1 MAGAGVAPAGAL
13 LEVVLPPEG
22 QLAMAWEANPV
33 IRQQMR
39 DDGRL
44 LQWPNKATTGVA
56 SQPALVM
63 NRTAIQV
70 ALTEW
75 ATVCG
80 EPKSLPID
88 WVREEVHVGHTGDLD
103 YEGILKC
110 YNYIGSLKVKK
121 LHSMF
126 LKEPDVVDMCVD
138 HWGVKRLVSLAVRR
152 YRSGINAFRDC
163 PAIIVLCA
171 IGCSLQPVSNMSVI
185 SWIP

>member
-1 MAGAGVAPAGAL
+1 MPACETSIKRPDLFLACCVSNMAGAGVALAGAL
-13 LEVVLPPEG
+13 LEVALPPEG

-88 WVREEVHVGHTGDLD
+88 WVREEVHVGVHR
-103 YEGILKC
+103 
-110 YNYIGSLKVKK
+110 S
-121 LHSMF
+121 S
-126 LKEPDVVDMCVD
+126 
-138 HWGVKRLVSLAVRR
+138 RL
-152 YRSGINAFRDC
+152 
-163 PAIIVLCA
+163 
-171 IGCSLQPVSNMSVI
+171 
-185 SWIP
+185 